1 MTRTMEI
8 TIDGKRYR
16 FYLSAWKTRSGFA
29 HGAEMFDCESYRIVA
44 EDKCY
49 YLNRTWEC
57 WTYQTAILYAVRK
70 AMDYLK
76 SDVADNLRAENGWKN
91 ITKKRRAVLEEAL
104 DNNAEMVRLRKLY
117 EELNKSRPA
126 WDYFS

>member
-16 FYLSAWKTRSGFA
+16 FYLRWWGTRSGFA
-29 HGAEMFDCESYRIVA
+29 HGAEMFDCESYKTVA
-44 EDKCY
+44 ENKCY

-57 WTYQTAILYAVRK
+57 WTYQTAILGAVSK
-70 AMDYLK
+70 AMVNIVSAVEDK
-76 SDVADNLRAENGWKN
+76 VRAENGWKN
-91 ITKKRRAVLEEAL
+91 ITKKRRAVLNEAL
-104 DNNAEMVRLRKLY
+104 NNNDEMVRLRKLY

>member
-29 HGAEMFDCESYRIVA
+29 HGAEMFDCESYTIVA
-44 EDKCY
+44 EYKCY

-57 WTYQTAILYAVRK
+57 WTYQTAILGAVSK

-76 SDVADNLRAENGWKN
+76 SDVADNLRAENGWKV
-91 ITKKRRAVLEEAL
+91 ITKKRSAVLDEAL
-104 DNNAEMVRLRKLY
+104 DNNDEMVRLRKLY
-117 EELNKSRPA
+117 KELNKSRPA

>member
-16 FYLSAWKTRSGFA
+16 FYLNAWGTRSGFA

-44 EDKCY
+44 KQKCY

-57 WTYQTAILYAVRK
+57 WTYQTAILGAVSK
-70 AMDYLK
+70 AMDYIE
-76 SDVADNLRAENGWKN
+76 SDVADKVRSENGWKS
-91 ITKKRRAVLEEAL
+91 ITKKRRAVLDEAL
-104 DNNAEMVRLRKLY
+104 DNNDEMVRLRKLY
-117 EELNKSRPA
+117 KELNKSRPA